1 MMLKLSDRNWKE
13 FNAFSTDGLFEIHTT
28 NSSIDKNKL
37 LSGDTLTVPYV
48 SRSGG
53 SNGVSKFVSSE
64 NYRYGFDNGESI
76 TVGLDT
82 QTAFYQPYK
91 FVTGQNIQVITGEHL
106 TPSVIQ
112 FLLPLFRSQMT
123 AKFNWGGNGATLS
136 RMKRLKLL
144 LPVNAMAQPD
154 YAFMSDYV
162 DQQKKQLQTK
172 YVSYAQKKLQVL
184 GTQKSLK
191 PLSELDWGTFFL
203 NELFDVDPGVR
214 LTNQDKKTGK
224 KPFIGAVDNNNGVTG
239 FVGNVNK
246 SQDSNVL
253 GVNYN
258 GAPGIAFYHPYAALF
273 SDDVKRL
280 KLKDRSHNT
289 RNVLLFMKTIVMKQ
303 RGKYNYGYKF
313 NASRMSRQKL
323 YVPVN
328 ELGQPDYD
336 YMEQYVKNK
345 MIQKYNHYLK
355 YLNESVIG
363 SNKL

>member
-13 FNAFSTDGLFEIHTT
+13 FNAFGTDGLFEIHTT

-48 SRSGG
+48 TRSGG
-53 SNGVSKFVSSE
+53 NNGVSKFVSSE

-82 QTAFYQPYK
+82 QTAFYQPYR

-144 LPVNAMAQPD
+144 LPVNAMDQPD

-162 DQQKKQLQTK
+162 DQQKKQLQAK
-172 YVSYAQKKLQVL
+172 YVSYAQKQLQTL
-184 GTQKSLK
+184 GTPKPLK
-191 PLSELDWGTFFL
+191 TLSELNWCYVYINDIATVKSGKDIYARERVSGDLPYVTSGTS
-203 NELFDVDPGVR
+203 
-214 LTNQDKKTGK
+214 
-224 KPFIGAVDNNNGVTG
+224 NNGIG
-239 FVGNVNK
+239 YFVGNDNK
-246 SQDSNVL
+246 SKADHVIS
-253 GVNYN
+253 VNRN
-258 GAPGIAFYHPYAALF
+258 GAVGEAFYHPYTALF
-273 SDDVKRL
+273 GNDCRTLVLNEQYEYAPFFIAAMLRKQKDAFSYSRKLGTARL
-280 KLKDRSHNT
+280 K
-289 RNVLLFMKTIVMKQ
+289 VLRVMLPVESD
-303 RGKYNYGYKF
+303 GK
-313 NASRMSRQKL
+313 
-323 YVPVN
+323 
-328 ELGQPDYD
+328 PDYD

-345 MIQKYNHYLK
+345 MISKYDK
-355 YLNESVIG
+355 YLQYLRLTGES
-363 SNKL
+363 